1 MLILFIIYIFFIIKL
16 VSLGFCCYI
25 DRAFLATLH
34 FSVLNTSSAAQMA
47 SKIPVHV
54 DNRSGNA
61 ANPEVAVQASKQRK
75 IQNVLSRK
83 KPAMRVPRGCDTEL
97 HEQNLALQA
106 SNEELTRIFSQ
117 SKEQVIQLEQQCTAL
132 HQENREIR
140 KQLDSCCL
148 LLLAGNVDPV
158 LGQRVAE
165 MTKQNEEQQK
175 DVMNAAADLLGEL
188 KTFGK
193 LASGHRQQLQ
203 VQETMR
209 VLKSSQEQ
217 HCEERKGFSLEVET
231 MERALEDAEALL
243 QDI

>member
-61 ANPEVAVQASKQRK
+61 ANQVAVQASKQRK
-75 IQNVLSRK
+75 IQNVLSS
-83 KPAMRVPRGCDTEL
+83 CDTEL

-203 VQETMR
+203 QVQETMR

>member
-1 MLILFIIYIFFIIKL
+1 
-16 VSLGFCCYI
+16 
-25 DRAFLATLH
+25 
-34 FSVLNTSSAAQMA
+34 MA

-54 DNRSGNA
+54 DNRSANA
-61 ANPEVAVQASKQRK
+61 ANPEAAVQASKQRK

-83 KPAMRVPRGCDTEL
+83 KPAMRVPKGCDAEL

-106 SNEELTRIFSQ
+106 SNEELTRNFSQ
-117 SKEQVIQLEQQCTAL
+117 SKEQVIHLEGQCTAL
-132 HQENREIR
+132 QQENMEIR

-165 MTKQNEEQQK
+165 ITKQNEDQQK

-188 KTFGK
+188 KTFGEMA
-193 LASGHRQQLQ
+193 LGHRQQLQ

-217 HCEERKGFSLEVET
+217 HCEERKGFSLEVEE
-231 MERALEDAEALL
+231 MERALDDAEALL